1 MKTRAWEQSIRETLE
16 RLGRAVSASRVSIF
30 ENHMA
35 ADGTLLIS
43 QRFEWAAPGVT
54 PRMGSP
60 EMQGFLL
67 RAYGFG
73 GWVERMAKG
82 EPVYG
87 KLQDFPESER
97 EALAPLEIRSI
108 AAVPIFVEDHWWG
121 FVGFDDCWTER
132 DWSPADIAALR
143 LAVATMGTAIER
155 RRAELETAEEL
166 RTIAALNAGA
176 RRLAHSLAPRQVAE
190 SVVRTC
196 VEEFGVPLAW
206 VGQVEPGGSVRM
218 LAVHPSEGTYPRT
231 VTAFWDDYAAGRGPV
246 GQAIQTG
253 TAVVAPLLGGE
264 PGLLPEH
271 IEALLQVGLQ
281 ALAIFPLVG
290 HNGPSGALA
299 LYAHRV
305 GYFDQRRVESLQE
318 LARQAA
324 AALENARRFAETG
337 LLLERLRAL
346 HAASMAVSSS
356 LDLRVTLDV
365 LLDNVVA
372 QPGVDAAAMLVL
384 NPDTQMIEHA
394 AGRGL
399 PAEALRR
406 TRLGMAEG
414 YAGQAALERRI
425 ISIPDLAEAAGGNGA
440 PPWLRD
446 DGFRAYTAVP
456 LVARGQVKGV
466 IEILQRA
473 PHSPTGEWLEYLQAL
488 GAQAAVA
495 IDNAALV
502 SSLQRSHADLM
513 LAYEETLESWARAVE
528 LWSKERPG
536 RTRSIADLTVRLAR
550 AMGVPEA
557 DLVHIRQGALLHD
570 IGNLGVPDSILHK
583 RGVLTEG
590 EREIMRHHPVRAYEL
605 LSSIPHLHR
614 ALDIPYCHHE
624 RWDGTGY
631 PRGLRGE
638 QIPLAAR
645 IFAVADAWDALRSA
659 RRDRP
664 ARTDE
669 QARQYIRRQAGRHF
683 DPRVVETFLQQD
695 L

>member
-1 MKTRAWEQSIRETLE
+1 MKTRAWEQSIRETLAQ
-16 RLGRAVSASRVSIF
+16 LGRAVSASRVSIF
-30 ENHMA
+30 ENHLA

-43 QRFEWAAPGVT
+43 QRHEWVAPGIV
-54 PRMGSP
+54 PMMGSP
-60 EMQGFLL
+60 DMQGFLL
-67 RAYGFG
+67 QAYGFG

-87 KLQDFPESER
+87 NLQDFPESER
-97 EALAPLEIRSI
+97 EVLAPLGVRSI
-108 AAVPIFVEDHWWG
+108 VAMPIFVEDRWWG

-132 DWSPADIAALR
+132 EWSAAAIAALR
-143 LAVATMGTAIER
+143 LAVGTLGTAIER

-166 RTIAALNAGA
+166 RTITALNAGTG
-176 RRLAHSLAPRQVAE
+176 RLTRSLDLQQLAE

-206 VGQVEPGGSVRM
+206 VGQVEPGGSVRT
-218 LAVHPSEGTYPRT
+218 LAMHPSEGTYQRT
-231 VTAFWDDYAAGRGPV
+231 VTVGWGDLHPSQGPV
-246 GQAIQTG
+246 GRAIQTG
-253 TAVVAPLLGGE
+253 TAVVAPLLTGE
-264 PGLLPEH
+264 PGLPPEQ
-271 IEALLQVGLQ
+271 IEALLQLGLQ
-281 ALAIFPLVG
+281 AVAVFPLVS

-299 LYAHRV
+299 LYAHRA
-305 GYFDQRRVESLQE
+305 GFFDPRRVESFKE

-337 LLLERLRAL
+337 LRLERLRAL
-346 HAASMAVSSS
+346 HAAGMAVSSS
-356 LDLRVTLDV
+356 LDLRVTLNV
-365 LLDNVVA
+365 LLDQVVA
-372 QPGVDAAAMLVL
+372 QPGVDAAAMLVM

-394 AGRGL
+394 AGRGVR
-399 PAEALRR
+399 AEALRR
-406 TRLGMAEG
+406 TRLGLGEG
-414 YAGQAALERRI
+414 YAGQAVLERRI
-425 ISIPDLAEAAGGNGA
+425 ISIPDLTEVPGINGVA
-440 PPWLRD
+440 PWMRD

-466 IEILQRA
+466 LEILQRV
-473 PHSPTGEWLEYLQAL
+473 PHSPTAEWLEYLEAL
-488 GAQAAVA
+488 GLQAAIA

-502 SSLQRSHADLM
+502 NNLQRSHADLT

-528 LWSKERPG
+528 LWSRERQG

-550 AMGVPEA
+550 AMGVPEG

-570 IGNLGVPDSILHK
+570 IGNLGIPDSILHK

-590 EREIMRHHPVRAYEL
+590 EREIMRQHPVWAYEL

-614 ALDIPYCHHE
+614 AMDIPYCHHE
-624 RWDGTGY
+624 KWDGTGY
-631 PRGLRGE
+631 PRRLRGE

-669 QARQYIRRQAGRHF
+669 QAREYIRRQAARHF